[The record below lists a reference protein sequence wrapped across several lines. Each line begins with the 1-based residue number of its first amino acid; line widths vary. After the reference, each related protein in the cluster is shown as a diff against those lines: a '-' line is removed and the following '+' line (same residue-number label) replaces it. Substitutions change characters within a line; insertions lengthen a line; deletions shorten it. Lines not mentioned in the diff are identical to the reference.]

1 MSLDTL
7 LFNKKREFVF
17 VIKGDLQKVDVI
29 NGYLQKEERSTLNI
43 V

>member
-17 VIKGDLQKVDVI
+17 VIKGDLQKEDVI
-29 NGYLQKEERSTLNI
+29 KGYLQKEERSTLNI